1 MIEVKGENNKTA
13 KIFAE
18 HVDDNV
24 VGQAISLLN
33 SEITDDTQVRIM
45 PDAHFGKGALVGTT
59 IQLPE
64 DKRKW
69 KVSPNVVGVDIGC
82 GMMAYKIAEHDVN
95 LEQLDRNIKQNVP
108 SGFKHL
114 QNATHQSQNFIKKM
128 SESMVSI
135 GTYADKIPLF
145 EVSLG
150 TLGGGNHFIDLTRDE
165 NDDLWLTVHSG
176 SRNLGIQIASFFQ
189 SYAETVNNRPDGLSF
204 IEGEALDEYL
214 NDMKWGQQF
223 AHLNR
228 KTMLNN
234 IVKAM
239 GWHVVDSFDSIHN
252 YIDIDNGIIRKG
264 STDATNGKRLIIP
277 MNMQFGSLI
286 AEGKGNEDWNNSAPH
301 GAGRVL
307 SRSKAKKIITM
318 DEFKKDMTGI
328 FTTTAVESTLDEAP
342 EAYKKPED
350 IISQIGDT
358 AEIKHII
365 KPLYNFKGM

>member
-1 MIEVKGENNKTA
+1 MIEVKGKNNKTA

-18 HVDDNV
+18 HVDENV

-33 SEITDDTQVRIM
+33 SEVTDDTQVRIM

-59 IQLPE
+59 IKLPKNRN
-64 DKRKW
+64 DW

-82 GMMAYKIAEHDVN
+82 GMMAFKLKEHDLN
-95 LEQLDRNIKQNVP
+95 FEQVDRNIKQNVP
-108 SGFKHL
+108 SGFSHL
-114 QNATHQSQNFIKKM
+114 SNATNEANDFLKKFITQS
-128 SESMVSI
+128 VSAEM
-135 GTYADKIPLF
+135 YKDKLSLIPL
-145 EVSLG
+145 SMG
-150 TLGGGNHFIDLTRDE
+150 TLGGGNHFIDITRDE

-176 SRNLGIQIASFFQ
+176 SRNLGIQIASSFQ
-189 SYAETVNNRPDGLSF
+189 KVAERMNPREEGLSF
-204 IEGEALDEYL
+204 LEGDALNEYL
-214 NDMKWGQQF
+214 NDMKLGQEF

-228 KTMLNN
+228 LTMLNN

-239 GWHVVDSFDSIHN
+239 GWHVEDSFDSIHN

-264 STDATNGKRLIIP
+264 STDATNGTRLIIP

-286 AEGKGNEDWNNSAPH
+286 AEGKGNDDWNNSAPH

-318 DEFKKDMTGI
+318 DEFENDMKDI
-328 FTTTAVESTLDEAP
+328 YTTTAVQSTLDEAP

-358 AEIKHII
+358 VDIKHII